1 MLLENVGKWKNLA
14 RTALLLLAINFS
26 FHFGSSPCPRHV
38 PQQCRALHTSLELDP
53 RAAGL
58 TSRHESDRQVPGTR
72 PVLLRNATIWTG
84 ADNGTDVL
92 YGGDLLLNKG
102 LIIAV
107 GKIPESRVACL
118 DNIEVVDVHG
128 MWVSPGIVDAHSH
141 LGVGSA
147 PRLSGMWASDSNSH
161 KAAILPWLR
170 SIDGINSHDLAYRLS
185 MSGGVT
191 TAQVVPGSANNI
203 GGQSFLIKLRPTAE
217 RSTSSMLLEPPHTL
231 FLNGSDGRPRWR
243 HMKHACGENTLRIH
257 SQTRMDAAWNFRQ
270 AYNEARKISDAQD
283 AFCAAAE
290 NGLWDGESSYPESL
304 QWEALIDVLRGRVKV
319 SVHCYEPVD
328 LDSLIR
334 LSNEFKFPIASIH
347 HATSTYLVPD
357 LVKQAWGGAPAIAL
371 FASDYRP
378 KRETYR
384 TSEFSGRILSDHG
397 LSVVIKS
404 DHAVTNS
411 RYLMFEAQQAHYFS
425 LDAAVALSSVT
436 TNAAAALGV
445 GWRVGK
451 IAERY
456 DADLVIWDSHPLAL
470 GATPVQVYIDGIAQI
485 ETPAIFPKSEASQ
498 RAPKTPDW
506 EKEINATLEFDGL
519 PPLEGRR
526 KTGTV
531 RFVNV
536 KSMWIRGAQGLEQ
549 RFDGVANSTGSVVV
563 RDGKIVC
570 IAQAESCLGE
580 FDVDEEDVVDL
591 HGGSLAPGLTSFGS
605 NLGLREI
612 PMESST
618 MDGPV
623 VDPLAGPVLSI
634 LGHTVIRAVDGLQ
647 FGGRHA
653 LLAYHAGVT
662 TGITAPMGRG
672 FMHGMSTAF
681 DLGASGILDHG
692 AVVQAETALY
702 VTVSPSLSPSVSTQI
717 AALGN
722 LLFHEDGPWL
732 RVRRGEIPLVVGV
745 HNADIMATLLHLKAE
760 HDATASRP
768 LRLTFAGALEAH
780 LLASQIGKAGVS
792 VIVAPGRPFPRTWE
806 MRRSLPGP
814 PLTEETSFTALLK
827 HGVNVGIGIINEY
840 DARNARFDM
849 AMVGLNSGSVIGHAD
864 ALAMGSTNIELA
876 LGLEPPAP
884 GMDELVAYRGGE
896 IFDMESKAVGV
907 VSARRGA
914 VVLF

>member
-1 MLLENVGKWKNLA
+1 MLLETGRKWKTLVG
-14 RTALLLLAINFS
+14 TTLLLLIINFS
-26 FHFGSSPCPRHV
+26 TPLFFPSRLRHI
-38 PQQCRALHTSLELDP
+38 PHQCRSLHDALELSP
-53 RAAGL
+53 RLTGL
-58 TSRHESDRQVPGTR
+58 STRHESDRYVPGTR
-72 PVLLRNATIWTG
+72 PTLLRNATLWTG
-84 ADNGTDVL
+84 ADNGTDVV
-92 YGGDLLLNKG
+92 YGGDVLLDKG
-102 LIIAV
+102 LIIAF
-107 GKIPESRVACL
+107 GKVPEPHMTRL
-118 DNIEVVDVHG
+118 ENLEIVDVHG
-128 MWVSPGIVDAHSH
+128 KWVSPGIIDAHSH

-147 PRLSGMWASDSNSH
+147 PGLSGASDGNSH
-161 KAAILPWLR
+161 KAPILPWLR
-170 SIDGINSHDLAYRLS
+170 SIDGINTHDLAYRLS

-191 TAQVVPGSANNI
+191 TAQIVPGSANNI

-231 FLNGSDGRPRWR
+231 FLNESDGRPRWR
-243 HMKHACGENTLRIH
+243 HMKHACGENTRRVH
-257 SQTRMDAAWNFRQ
+257 SQTRMDATWNFRQ
-270 AYNEARKISDAQD
+270 AYNEARKIKDAQD

-290 NGLWDGESSYPESL
+290 NGLWDGKSPYPENF
-304 QWEALIDVLRGRVKV
+304 QWEALVDVLRGRVKV

-357 LVKQAWGGAPAIAL
+357 LIKQAWGKPPAIAL

-436 TNAAAALGV
+436 TNPATALGV
-445 GWRVGK
+445 DWRVGK
-451 IAERY
+451 IAEGY

-485 ETPAIFPKSEASQ
+485 ETPAISPKSEASQ
-498 RAPKTPDW
+498 RVPKTPDW
-506 EKEINATLEFDGL
+506 EKEIAATLKFDGI

-526 KTGTV
+526 QTGTV
-531 RFVNV
+531 RFVGV
-536 KSMWIRGAQGLEQ
+536 KSMWTRSAQGLEQ
-549 RFDGVANSTGSVVV
+549 QLDHPANSNGTVVV
-563 RDGKIVC
+563 RGGMVVC
-570 IAQAESCLGE
+570 VAQAESCPGFDADGE
-580 FDVDEEDVVDL
+580 EVVDL
-591 HGGSLAPGLTSFGS
+591 QGGSLAPGLTSFGS
-605 NLGLREI
+605 NLGLSEI
-612 PMESST
+612 SMEAST

-623 VDPLAGPVLSI
+623 FDPLTTLVPNI

-653 LLAYHAGVT
+653 LLAYHSGVT

-672 FMHGMSTAF
+672 FMRGVSTAF
-681 DLGASGILDHG
+681 DLGASGGLDRG
-692 AVVQAETALY
+692 AVVQAETALH
-702 VTVSPSLSPSVSTQI
+702 VTISASLSPSVSTQI
-717 AALGN
+717 AALYN

-732 RVRRGEIPLVVGV
+732 RVRRSEIPLVVAV
-745 HNADIMATLLHLKAE
+745 HNADIMATLLQLKAE
-760 HDATASRP
+760 YDATASTP

-780 LLASQIGKAGVS
+780 LLAPQIGKAGVS
-792 VIVAPGRPFPRTWE
+792 VIVAPGRPFPGTWD

-814 PLTEETSFTALLK
+814 PLTPETSFMTLLK

-840 DARNARFDM
+840 DARSARFDM
-849 AMVGLNSGSVIGHAD
+849 AMAGLNSGSAIDHAQ
-864 ALAMGSTNIELA
+864 ALAMGSTNVELA
-876 LGLEPPAP
+876 LGLDPTAP

-896 IFDMESKAVGV
+896 IFDMESKVVGV
-907 VSARRGA
+907 VSTRRAA